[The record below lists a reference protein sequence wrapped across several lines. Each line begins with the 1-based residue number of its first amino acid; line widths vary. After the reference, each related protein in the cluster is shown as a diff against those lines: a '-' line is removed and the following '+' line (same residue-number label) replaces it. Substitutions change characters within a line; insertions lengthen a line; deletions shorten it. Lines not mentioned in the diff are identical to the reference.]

1 MDAKELR
8 IENREDSTRPM
19 TATRMGEEA
28 TIRLGDLG
36 LTDVTIHLTA
46 EQRLQL
52 RDFLA

>member
-1 MDAKELR
+1 MEVRELR
-8 IENREDSTRPM
+8 IENREDPTRPM
-19 TATRMGEEA
+19 ITTREGEEA

-46 EQRLQL
+46 EQKLQL